1 MTIDWKLLQSQSSEE
16 RKENASRIQ
25 KEYEEQRDKDSKFL
39 AEFLLD
45 ARKSPKLTDWE
56 KEFVRSISILFESCR
71 IESVRDLSERQ
82 KDVVKKLEAKIHA
95 IG

>member
-1 MTIDWKLLQSQSSEE
+1 MVDFKLLQSQTPEE
-16 RKENASRIQ
+16 RKEYREKIQ
-25 KEYEEQRDKDSKFL
+25 KEYEEQREKDGKFL

-45 ARKSPKLTDWE
+45 ARKSSKLNDWE

-82 KDVVKKLEAKIHA
+82 RDIVRKLEGKIHA